1 MQRFCM
7 RNGIKYDEFV
17 TWYKKTQNAIE
28 PVVVV
33 GEPEEPSSPIAR
45 TDSPT
50 SSGVELTYSAGLLP
64 TGRKNSLMFGSH
76 KGAEMSAIFHTFIE
90 TCKINGI
97 STIEYFKKLLS
108 ELLTGNNNYASLLPQ
123 TIGIKR

>member
-1 MQRFCM
+1 MAALTENNFGNYLFLYRTEAVPKNISMQRFCM

-17 TWYKKTQNAIE
+17 TWYKKTQKVIE

-50 SSGVELTYSAGLLP
+50 SSGVELTYSVSITTSSGLKLSQE
-64 TGRKNSLMFGSH
+64 GLSYQKLKSLV
-76 KGAEMSAIFHTFIE
+76 E
-90 TCKINGI
+90 
-97 STIEYFKKLLS
+97 KL
-108 ELLTGNNNYASLLPQ
+108 EV
-123 TIGIKR
+123 IC